1 MIGAAQLGNTR
12 LRGVTSHVPPQRV
25 FLLISS
31 LLVLASAA
39 LTIVWCDYMSA
50 MSAMPMPGGWKMSMA
65 WMRMPGQ
72 TWLSAAASFVG
83 MWTVMM
89 VAMMTP
95 SLIPMLKRYRKAIG
109 GAGETRLDQLAAMAG
124 AGYYVVW
131 TLLGV
136 AIFALG
142 IALASIEMRFSLLA
156 HAVPVATSAIMV
168 IAGGFQLTRWK
179 AHHLTGCREDTA
191 CDHAL
196 EEHSASA
203 FRHGLRLGRHCAY
216 CCAGLMAIL
225 LAVGVMDLRA
235 MILVTGAIT
244 AERLAPSGEQ
254 VARAIGVVAV
264 GAGVLLIARAIG
276 LA

>member
-1 MIGAAQLGNTR
+1 MIAAAQLGNRR
-12 LRGVTSHVPPQRV
+12 LRGVGSHLPSQQV
-25 FLLISS
+25 FLVISV
-31 LLVLASAA
+31 LLFLASAA
-39 LTIVWCDYMSA
+39 LTIVWCESMSA
-50 MSAMPMPGGWKMSMA
+50 MPAMPMPGGWKMSMA
-65 WMRMPGQ
+65 WMCMPGQ

-95 SLIPMLKRYRKAIG
+95 SLIPMLQAYREAIG
-109 GAGETRLDQLAAMAG
+109 GAGETRLGQLAAMAG

-156 HAVPVATSAIMV
+156 HAVPVTTSAIMV
-168 IAGGFQLTRWK
+168 IAGGFQFTRWK
-179 AHHLTGCREDTA
+179 AHHLAGCREDTA

-196 EEHSASA
+196 EGHSASA
-203 FRHGLRLGRHCAY
+203 FRHGLRLGLHCAY
-216 CCAGLMAIL
+216 CCSGLMAIF

-244 AERLAPSGEQ
+244 AERLAPSGER
-254 VARAIGVVAV
+254 VARGIGAVAI
-264 GAGVLLIARAIG
+264 GAGVLLIARAVG
-276 LA
+276 LV